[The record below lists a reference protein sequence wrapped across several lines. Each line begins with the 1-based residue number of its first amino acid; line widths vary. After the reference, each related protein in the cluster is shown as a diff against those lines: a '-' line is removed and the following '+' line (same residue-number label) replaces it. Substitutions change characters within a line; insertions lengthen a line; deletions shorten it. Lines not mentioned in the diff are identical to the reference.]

1 MKIDH
6 REAIDIIDIID
17 IIDCLNRWKSILTM
31 LVLVDCYRLYRFS
44 SIVIDYHRF
53 SSILACNSWKMI
65 PSIFRLAPGTC
76 FIYSLRVRSNMYFV
90 NIFNFV
96 EAHIICDSQGTCN
109 LHFCNCAISHA
120 FSSSSKNIHRKTY
133 WCSGS
138 FLNAFFYC
146 CCCWDVKQRCYRFTE
161 LKNRNGTVNK
171 AI

>member
-1 MKIDH
+1 MKIDTH
-6 REAIDIIDIID
+6 NASPRRLLSII
-17 IIDCLNRWKSILTM
+17 SIFI
-31 LVLVDCYRLYRFS
+31 DCYRLS
-44 SIVIDYHRF
+44 SIFIHF
-53 SSILACNSWKMI
+53 SRWLLKEDTFNFQTCSQDII
-65 PSIFRLAPGTC
+65 C
-76 FIYSLRVRSNMYFV
+76 FIYSLRVWSNMYFV

-138 FLNAFFYC
+138 FLNACFYC

-161 LKNRNGTVNK
+161 LKNTNDPVNK